1 MFRSKMFWGSVLGVL
16 TSLLIFEGRTNLG
29 YSSLWSRALEVLTV
43 PGARFANAAFS
54 SGVPN
59 WIWENFW
66 SVLAIA
72 CNLIVYVLFWCGL
85 LWIASYCR
93 EREHP
98 YDQQSALMPANLRTR
113 SAVEEEPG
121 PFD

>member
-1 MFRSKMFWGSVLGVL
+1 VL

-29 YSSLWSRALEVLTV
+29 YSWLWNRVAGVLTL
-43 PGARFANAAFS
+43 PGARFANAVFS

-72 CNLIVYVLFWCGL
+72 CNLMVYAFFWCGFI
-85 LWIASYCR
+85 WVASYFR
-93 EREHP
+93 ERGHP
-98 YDQQSALMPANLRTR
+98 YDRQSPLVPPNLGTH
-113 SAVEEEPG
+113 SAVKEEPG
-121 PFD
+121 PFDLRYYQ